1 MGSFTVQYPGDK
13 SELLNKIKNTVGKQ
27 GQLEGDDSLGVFE
40 GSTPIGK
47 IEGSYSIDGDS
58 ITITIDKKPFLVSE
72 GKIQEEFEKALK
84 KA

>member
-13 SELLNKIKNTVGKQ
+13 SELLNKIKSTVGSQ

-40 GSTPIGK
+40 GSTPVGK
-47 IEGSYSIDGDS
+47 IEGSYRINGDD

-72 GKIQEEFEKALK
+72 SRIQDEFEKALK